1 MFDEKEAPGL
11 GFPFAKA
18 ICLADVRR
26 YHFADVRQVL
36 SVTCTRGNLNQLYMS
51 SCALYFT
58 KVPSYVRMKVLN
70 IPLRVN

>member
-58 KVPSYVRMKVLN
+58 FVRMKVLN

>member
-36 SVTCTRGNLNQLYMS
+36 SVTCTRGNLNQLYVVVCS
-51 SCALYFT
+51 LFYEGTF
-58 KVPSYVRMKVLN
+58 VRTNEGIKYTFKG
-70 IPLRVN
+70 